1 MEGTYFFGE
10 HLRWNLGWNNPNQGG
25 AFVAMLIPWL
35 WACAYWTTCRFNRSY
50 FTSVLVLAVEL
61 VLWFLVC
68 KTYSRGALAALGI
81 AGVIFHLWVLLA
93 HRSGPDRR
101 LMVARLAGIGI
112 LLVATGFFSR
122 IDPRFVAGD
131 ASAGNRLILWKG
143 GLEMIAAAPWHGW
156 GAGRSGSGFMHW
168 FQPLESKQEYAGM
181 VNSYLH
187 VGVEYGLGVLA
198 GAMTVMLALVV
209 LAFVAEW
216 IGKPSASIAVNT
228 ASLALLVRRTGF
240 QPNTVRL
247 GAEIAE
253 EREAAGRMPAPPW
266 PGHPARSLQSPSVNA
281 NITVLC
287 FQPVRADSESRLS
300 GDETTGCTP
309 VGQDRRDESP
319 PAKQTV
325 SGSAADGDV
334 PAVRTPACFAA
345 AAGSSLLVFLIANVF
360 STLWIFKNL
369 WWLPA
374 AAGLVIL
381 ITVFCAQGMSV
392 AAVYDRR
399 CLSGMSLITGLCAQG
414 WRFIRFAVMPLA
426 ASSLLAVILCLI
438 LYTSGK
444 TIPSDVAIALSSDR
458 NVVILYMAGKT
469 IPSDVSIALSPDR
482 NVVTCRAVQ
491 GHLGEVLVFPERSVL
506 GKDWG
511 KEIRRLAAAPKYR
524 DFEFHSCIEG
534 YSGTEGA
541 RSGGASPK
549 FIVAC
554 GAQAPK
560 GFAALARFPA
570 SRLILVHPLGK
581 PVPPELMAGEVSVIL
596 PMLDTGGSGRSW
608 RAVCNKRKWKC
619 LTSPGTGQDVRLV
632 WPDVLDNAFRDKPDD
647 GKR

>member
-1 MEGTYFFGE
+1 M
-10 HLRWNLGWNNPNQGG
+10 
-25 AFVAMLIPWL
+25 ML
-35 WACAYWTTCRFNRSY
+35 T
-50 FTSVLVLAVEL
+50 
-61 VLWFLVC
+61 
-68 KTYSRGALAALGI
+68 
-81 AGVIFHLWVLLA
+81 
-93 HRSGPDRR
+93 
-101 LMVARLAGIGI
+101 
-112 LLVATGFFSR
+112 
-122 IDPRFVAGD
+122 
-131 ASAGNRLILWKG
+131 
-143 GLEMIAAAPWHGW
+143 
-156 GAGRSGSGFMHW
+156 
-168 FQPLESKQEYAGM
+168 
-181 VNSYLH
+181 
-187 VGVEYGLGVLA
+187 
-198 GAMTVMLALVV
+198 LVV

-216 IGKPSASIAVNT
+216 IGKPSAGIAANT
-228 ASLALLVRRTGF
+228 VSLALLDRRTGF

-287 FQPVRADSESRLS
+287 FQPVRADSASRLS
-300 GDETTGCTP
+300 DDETTGWTP
-309 VGQDRRDESP
+309 DGQDRRDASP
-319 PAKQTV
+319 RAKQTV
-325 SGSAADGDV
+325 SGSAADVDV

-381 ITVFCAQGMSV
+381 ITGFCAQGMSV

-414 WRFIRFAVMPLA
+414 WRFIRFAAMTLA

-444 TIPSDVAIALSSDR
+444 TIPCDVAI
-458 NVVILYMAGKT
+458 T
-469 IPSDVSIALSPDR
+469 LSPDR

-524 DFEFHSCIEG
+524 DFGFHSSIEG

>member
-1 MEGTYFFGE
+1 LDAGGRAAFNRIPTNLMEGTYFFGE

-35 WACAYWTTCRFNRSY
+35 WACACWTTCRFNRSY
-50 FTSVLVLAVEL
+50 FPSVLVLAVEL

-68 KTYSRGALAALGI
+68 KTYSRGALAALGV
-81 AGVIFHLWVLLA
+81 AGVIFFFWVLLA

-101 LMVARLAGIGI
+101 LMVARLAGIAV

-122 IDPRFVAGD
+122 IDPRFVAQD

-187 VGVEYGLGVLA
+187 VGVEYGLPVLA
-198 GAMTVMLALVV
+198 GVMAVMLALVV
-209 LAFVAEW
+209 LGFVAEW
-216 IGKPSASIAVNT
+216 IGKPSAGIAANT
-228 ASLALLVRRTGF
+228 VSLALLVRRTGF

-287 FQPVRADSESRLS
+287 FQPVRADSASRLS
-300 GDETTGCTP
+300 DDETTGWTP
-309 VGQDRRDESP
+309 DGQDRRVACP
-319 PAKQTV
+319 PEKQTV
-325 SGSAADGDV
+325 SGSAAHGNV

-381 ITVFCAQGMSV
+381 ITVFCAQG
-392 AAVYDRR
+392 
-399 CLSGMSLITGLCAQG
+399 
-414 WRFIRFAVMPLA
+414 WRFIKFAAMTLA

-438 LYTSGK
+438 LYT
-444 TIPSDVAIALSSDR
+444 
-458 NVVILYMAGKT
+458 AGKT

-524 DFEFHSCIEG
+524 DFGFHSSIEG
-534 YSGTEGA
+534 YSGTGGA